1 METFRFSWK
10 YFIIGLGLLGLEIF
24 IALFVQDDFVRPY
37 VGDVLIMFL
46 MYSFIKA
53 FTGGPTRRLPYYL
66 FAFAVFIEF
75 LQLFKLT
82 YLLGLQGNIFITT
95 ILGSVFDFRDIISY
109 FIGMLFLIGYEQAL
123 RKDISYL

>member
-10 YFIIGLGLLGLEIF
+10 YFIIAIGLLGLEIF
-24 IALFVQDDFVRPY
+24 IALFVHDDFIRPY

-53 FTGGPTRRLPYYL
+53 FTGRQTRRLPYYL
-66 FAFAVFIEF
+66 FAFAIIVEL
-75 LQLFKLT
+75 LQLFQLT
-82 YLLGLQGNIFITT
+82 NLLGLQENIFVAT

-109 FIGMLFLIGYEQAL
+109 FVGMLLLLGYEQAL

>member
-10 YFIIGLGLLGLEIF
+10 YFIIGLGLLGLEII
-24 IALFVQDDFVRPY
+24 IALFVHDDFVRPY

-53 FTGGPTRRLPYYL
+53 FTGRPTRRLPYYL
-66 FAFAVFIEF
+66 FTFAVFIEL
-75 LQLFKLT
+75 LQLFQLT
-82 YLLGLQGNIFITT
+82 HLLGLQENILVTT